1 MAMDLWQGRLHN
13 EVIGTERCWAGS
25 FNRYVISVKDSTFY
39 ESEWVV
45 NYLKSAVN

>member
-1 MAMDLWQGRLHN
+1 MDLSHGRLHN
-13 EVIGTERCWAGS
+13 ELIGTEKCWAGS
-25 FNRYVISVKDSTFY
+25 CNRDVISLKDSTFY